1 MSPFWSGWIIFLIVL
16 NLGIALFLFVW
27 SQRVEIPTQ
36 PDGTTGHTWAHG
48 VLREG
53 VRRLPLW
60 WVIVSASAFVI
71 VIVYLVLYP
80 GFGGFAGLLRWTSAG
95 EYERAVAEN
104 AARLDEVLGAA
115 SEMRID
121 DVPSG
126 HPVARLGRQL
136 FLDNCAACHGTDASG
151 RTAVGAPNLV
161 DSKWLYGGDPDT
173 VVASILDGRRG
184 TMPPWGDALGRDGLI
199 QVTTYVLGLKVPGAA
214 DTASEGK
221 TRFEQTC
228 AACHGRD
235 GKGMPVL
242 GAPDL
247 TDDDWLY
254 GGDFASVLASIR
266 DGRSGEMPAWRGR
279 LTEQEAR
286 AIAAWLYAIGEKKPL
301 GHRARGETV
310 AAGPAEGT
318 AF

>member
-36 PDGTTGHTWAHG
+36 PDGTTGHRWAHG

-60 WVIVSASAFVI
+60 WVVASAAAFVVAMI
-71 VIVYLVLYP
+71 YLVLYP
-80 GFGGFAGLLRWTSAG
+80 GFGGFAGVLRWTSAG
-95 EYERAVAEN
+95 QYEREVAEN
-104 AARLDEVLGAA
+104 AVRLDAVLAA
-115 SEMRID
+115 VGEMRID
-121 DVPSG
+121 DIPSG

-136 FLDNCAACHGTDASG
+136 YLDNCAACHGTDASG
-151 RTAVGAPNLV
+151 RTALGAPNLV
-161 DSKWLYGGDPDT
+161 DSTWLYGGDPDT

-184 TMPPWGDALGRDGLI
+184 TMPPWGEVLGRDGLI
-199 QVTTYVLGLKVPGAA
+199 QVTTYVLGLKTSGAA
-214 DTASEGK
+214 NAESEGK
-221 TRFEQTC
+221 RLYETTC

-235 GKGMPVL
+235 GKGMPAL

-254 GGDFASVLASIR
+254 GGDFASVMTSIR

-279 LTEQEAR
+279 LSENEAR
-286 AIAAWLYAIGEKKPL
+286 AIAAWLYATGEKKPF
-301 GHRARGETV
+301 GQRSRGDAV
-310 AAGPAEGT
+310 AAGPREG
-318 AF
+318 AAY